1 MAVTL
6 RVENV
11 PEEIAERLEERA
23 RKSHRSLQGELLR
36 ILEKAAVEEG
46 RLTAGQVLE
55 KVRSL
60 RLETPAESAAFV
72 RQDRDAR

>member
-6 RVENV
+6 KVENV
-11 PEEIAERLEERA
+11 PEEIAARLEERA
-23 RKSHRSLQGELLR
+23 RKSQRSLQGELLR
-36 ILEKAAVEEG
+36 ILEKAVTEEE
-46 RLTAGQVLE
+46 RLTPRQVLE

-60 RLETPAESAAFV
+60 NLKSPSESATFV

>member
-11 PEEIAERLEERA
+11 PEEVAARLEARA
-23 RKSHRSLQGELLR
+23 RRSRRSLQGELLR
-36 ILEKAAVEEG
+36 ILEKAIAEED
-46 RLTAGQVLE
+46 RLTPGQVLE

-60 RLETPAESAAFV
+60 KLKTPAESAAFV
-72 RQDRDAR
+72 RQDRDAH